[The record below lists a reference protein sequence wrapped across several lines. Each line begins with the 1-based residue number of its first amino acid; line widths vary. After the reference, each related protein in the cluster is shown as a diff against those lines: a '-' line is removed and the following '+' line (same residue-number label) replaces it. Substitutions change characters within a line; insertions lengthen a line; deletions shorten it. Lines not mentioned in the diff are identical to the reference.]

1 MNLSF
6 SLVTAVL
13 GSALFMLALAPLI
26 EHSSFSVRSEAVQ
39 SGDWH
44 GSSCSIRS
52 SVASPEGD
60 GEQARAAGFSPES
73 W

>member
-1 MNLSF
+1 
-6 SLVTAVL
+6 
-13 GSALFMLALAPLI
+13 MLALAPLI

-60 GEQARAAGFSPES
+60 GEQARAVGFCPES